1 MTNSISFSLIAPIYG
16 VEKYIGKFAAS
27 VLGQTYNNIQFI
39 FVNDGTTDSSME
51 ILNTLIENK
60 YRQLKDQ
67 IIIINKSNEGLPAAR
82 RTGMEY
88 ATGDYILH
96 IDSDDWLEVDA
107 VEKIAKKAKETDS
120 DIIYFDFINE
130 YGNRVKYKS
139 EREYNNHNKNDLIVN
154 IYNYKGHG
162 YVWNKCFKR
171 EILTKHN
178 VHYSLHAMHEDIYL
192 MSQIIFFAKSITHL
206 KEALYHYRKNNPH
219 SISAQNRA
227 KRRHASTLNFLDLFE
242 KYQNTP
248 TNENPVSVISGDII
262 MRAAWYS
269 TMYNYGLFK
278 THPYITKEILKTRI
292 KKRARVWF
300 IFQVYLKIVAFFKLL
315 SQNPA

>member
-1 MTNSISFSLIAPIYG
+1 MTKSISFSLIAPIYG

-107 VEKIAKKAKETDS
+107 VEKIAEKAKETDS
-120 DIIYFDFINE
+120 DII
-130 YGNRVKYKS
+130 
-139 EREYNNHNKNDLIVN
+139 
-154 IYNYKGHG
+154 
-162 YVWNKCFKR
+162 
-171 EILTKHN
+171 
-178 VHYSLHAMHEDIYL
+178 
-192 MSQIIFFAKSITHL
+192 
-206 KEALYHYRKNNPH
+206 
-219 SISAQNRA
+219 
-227 KRRHASTLNFLDLFE
+227 
-242 KYQNTP
+242 
-248 TNENPVSVISGDII
+248 
-262 MRAAWYS
+262 
-269 TMYNYGLFK
+269 
-278 THPYITKEILKTRI
+278 
-292 KKRARVWF
+292 
-300 IFQVYLKIVAFFKLL
+300 
-315 SQNPA
+315 